1 MKIEK
6 NIMKIYFFINNDV
19 VWRTEENKIKKY
31 VNDNYE
37 TIMEK
42 IHQELSRADVSV
54 NEDNVFKFL
63 QEIQDEQEFR
73 M

>member
-1 MKIEK
+1 
-6 NIMKIYFFINNDV
+6 MKIYFFINNDV

>member
-1 MKIEK
+1 
-6 NIMKIYFFINNDV
+6 MKIYFFINNDV

-37 TIMEK
+37 AIMEK

-63 QEIQDEQEFR
+63 REIQDEQEFR

>member
-1 MKIEK
+1 
-6 NIMKIYFFINNDV
+6 MKIYFFINNDV

-63 QEIQDEQEFR
+63 REIQDEQEFR

>member
-1 MKIEK
+1 
-6 NIMKIYFFINNDV
+6 MKIYFFINNDV

-54 NEDNVFKFL
+54 NEDNAFKFL
-63 QEIQDEQEFR
+63 QEIKDEQEFR

>member
-1 MKIEK
+1 
-6 NIMKIYFFINNDV
+6 MKIYFFINNDV
-19 VWRTEENKIKKY
+19 VWRTEENKIEKY

>member
-1 MKIEK
+1 
-6 NIMKIYFFINNDV
+6 MKIYFFINKNDI
-19 VWRTEENKIKKY
+19 TCCIEENKIKKY

-54 NEDNVFKFL
+54 NENNVFKFL
-63 QEIQDEQEFR
+63 REIQDEQEFR

>member
-1 MKIEK
+1 
-6 NIMKIYFFINNDV
+6 MKIYVFINKDV
-19 VWRTEENKIKKY
+19 VWGIEENKIKKY
-31 VNDNYE
+31 VKDNYE

-42 IHQELSRADVSV
+42 IHQELSYADVSV

-63 QEIQDEQEFR
+63 REIQDEQEFR

>member
-1 MKIEK
+1 
-6 NIMKIYFFINNDV
+6 MKIYFFINNDV

-54 NEDNVFKFL
+54 NEDNVFNFL
-63 QEIQDEQEFR
+63 REIQDEQEFR